1 MAILKGSDS
10 DGVPVR
16 DSAFNRRRFLVA
28 AITLSGFSSGM
39 LGPSVL
45 RFSRAWAQSGT
56 PLEEDISRALIQLAR
71 RLYPHDGIADEV
83 YAQVLTDA
91 LASTVDDGSFA
102 ETLRSAEQALNSQQS
117 ADFIDLD
124 ADAQIEAMRSVEQMN
139 FFAAIQW
146 AVKIR
151 VYNHPAIWEL
161 LGYEGPSF
169 EQGGYLNRGA
179 GEIDWLPE
187 AE

>member
-1 MAILKGSDS
+1 MS
-10 DGVPVR
+10 
-16 DSAFNRRRFLVA
+16 
-28 AITLSGFSSGM
+28 
-39 LGPSVL
+39 
-45 RFSRAWAQSGT
+45 
-56 PLEEDISRALIQLAR
+56 
-71 RLYPHDGIADEV
+71 
-83 YAQVLTDA
+83 
-91 LASTVDDGSFA
+91 
-102 ETLRSAEQALNSQQS
+102 
-117 ADFIDLD
+117 
-124 ADAQIEAMRSVEQMN
+124 

-161 LGYEGPSF
+161 LDYEGPSF